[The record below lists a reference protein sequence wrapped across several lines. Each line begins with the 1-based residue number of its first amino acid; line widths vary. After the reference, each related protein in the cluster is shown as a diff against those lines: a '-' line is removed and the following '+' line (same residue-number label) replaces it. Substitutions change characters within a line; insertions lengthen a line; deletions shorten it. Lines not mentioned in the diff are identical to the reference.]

1 MKRWLGRPFLMLFA
15 VALMVRLGL
24 LAVTYAGPEKVEY
37 WEAVA
42 IAQKLV
48 KGEGYTIDW
57 RWRSNLYNAYI
68 LGAPLVPRLEEL
80 PPRVT
85 AMKDPVYPWFVAGVF
100 RLFGLDNFLAL
111 FLIQAVLSAW
121 TCTLMGK
128 AASTWSYPAGV
139 VTAGLLA
146 LYPPFAFHA
155 VTSTENTALAL
166 FVASALIRVGSA
178 PIADWGQR
186 AVWLGILGGALTLTE
201 SVLMF
206 FALGF
211 VLVGCFLRN
220 FGMQRRL
227 VAALVALAVFLAV
240 QVPWWTRN
248 ALVFQELAFSKP
260 HVGYSWLRSVK
271 HAGYPLA
278 DEEVLDVER
287 RGREL
292 TEPGED
298 HLLMDLAWRKIRERP
313 SLLVAYSLR
322 SLGDYW
328 FGDKGYAGL
337 RFLVGRQL
345 PYWALLVAALPAL
358 AVCSVHRR
366 RFDFAPDAL
375 YLLGS
380 WILILTCSGVYALFG
395 AWNLRYHFPVEL
407 VLAPFAAVS
416 LVWLFRRNLPFRL
429 PDFEHTR

>member
-1 MKRWLGRPFLMLFA
+1 MRHLTARPFAVVFA
-15 VALMVRLGL
+15 VALLARLVL
-24 LAVTYAGPEKVEY
+24 LAVTYPGADKVEY

-42 IAQKLV
+42 IGQKLV

-57 RWRSNLYNAYI
+57 HWRSNLYNAYI
-68 LGAPLVPRLEEL
+68 LGAPLVPQLQEL

-85 AMKDPVYPWFVAGVF
+85 AMKDPVYPLFVAAVF

-111 FLIQAVLSAW
+111 FVIQALLSAW
-121 TCTLMGK
+121 TCTLMGQ
-128 AASTWSYPAGV
+128 AASTWSHPAGV

-166 FVASALIRVGSA
+166 FMVAVLVRVGLA
-178 PIADWGQR
+178 PAGGWVRR
-186 AVWLGILGGALTLTE
+186 AAWLGFLGGVLTLTE

-211 VLVGCFLRN
+211 VLVWCWLRN
-220 FGMQRRL
+220 PGIQWRLMAVL
-227 VAALVALAVFLAV
+227 VAGSAFLAV

-248 ALVFQELAFSKP
+248 ALVFHEIAFSKP
-260 HVGYSWLRSVK
+260 HVGYAWLRTVK

-278 DEEVLDVER
+278 DKEVLEAER

-313 SLLVAYSLR
+313 SLLVSYALR
-322 SLGDYW
+322 SLRDYW

-337 RFLVGRQL
+337 TFLVGRQL
-345 PYWALLVAALPAL
+345 PYWALLAAALPAL
-358 AVCSVHRR
+358 ALCSVPRR
-366 RFDFAPDAL
+366 GSDFAPDAL

-380 WILILTCSGVYALFG
+380 WILIVTCSGVYALFG
-395 AWNLRYHFPVEL
+395 PWNLRYHFPVEL
-407 VLAPFAAVS
+407 VLVPFAALS
-416 LVWLFRRNLPFRL
+416 TVWLFRRASRLRL
-429 PDFEHTR
+429 PGLG